1 MTALAASGAT
11 ALVGLMA
18 TEAWNQ
24 VRGRVAR
31 FLARNDEESAAVD
44 AELEE
49 SRGELI
55 GLRAGAD
62 EDSAAD
68 AEEEWRL
75 RLRRALRTNPEA
87 AELKGA
93 PPPGVGPDWNAEG
106 LAGVHGHPERL
117 RVHRPLAAI
126 VGLSHLK
133 RRCNHFGVGREKW
146 RSYCTAIASDRAAA
160 RLNPPRRRPP
170 HAPTVSSP

>member
-49 SRGELI
+49 SRAELI

-68 AEEEWRL
+68 TEEEWRL

-93 PPPGVGPDWNAEG
+93 PRPASVPTGTRRGRLVCMATPKGYGYTVRSRLLSAHRISSGAATISGSGGKSGDRMVRPSPPTGPQRG
-106 LAGVHGHPERL
+106 
-117 RVHRPLAAI
+117 
-126 VGLSHLK
+126 
-133 RRCNHFGVGREKW
+133 
-146 RSYCTAIASDRAAA
+146 
-160 RLNPPRRRPP
+160 
-170 HAPTVSSP
+170 

>member
-1 MTALAASGAT
+1 MEAELTALAASGAT

-24 VRGRVAR
+24 VRGRAVR

-49 SRGELI
+49 SRAELI

-87 AELKGA
+87 AAELRDLLMAGHALPDSSSRSGTTPDSRSPGA
-93 PPPGVGPDWNAEG
+93 RESGTCFWKPMPWGRTSTEQWPSGTSMFS
-106 LAGVHGHPERL
+106 LAVR
-117 RVHRPLAAI
+117 I
-126 VGLSHLK
+126 
-133 RRCNHFGVGREKW
+133 
-146 RSYCTAIASDRAAA
+146 
-160 RLNPPRRRPP
+160 
-170 HAPTVSSP
+170 